1 MIEFEALDFDAA
13 DDAAELGEAL
23 IVDLDAYQGP
33 LHLLLELARK
43 QRVDLAQVSI
53 LKLAEQFIAFIR
65 EAKELR
71 IEVAADYL
79 VMASWLAYL
88 KSKLILPK
96 PKMEMET
103 PEAQE
108 LAAHLAFRLQRLEA
122 MRRAAQAL
130 MRLPRIGQQVHTR
143 GAPEGLRSRTSPLW
157 EAELF
162 DILRAYGESRSKAAI
177 RTHTLPAPAVMSLQD
192 ARERLS
198 RALGGQGA
206 ITDEWRSLASL
217 LPDSIGSNVPKASI
231 TASSLLASLELA
243 KDGDVEL
250 RQLSTFAPIYL
261 RRGHVDGGGKHEDT
275 DD

>member
-1 MIEFEALDFDAA
+1 MSEFESLDFQ
-13 DDAAELGEAL
+13 AAEDAIEDGRAL

-33 LHLLLELARK
+33 MHLLLELARK
-43 QRVDLAQVSI
+43 QRVDLAQISV
-53 LKLAEQFIAFIR
+53 LELAEQYIAFIR
-65 EAKELR
+65 RAEEMA

-96 PKMEMET
+96 PKVEDAT

-122 MRRAAQAL
+122 MRRAANAL
-130 MRLPRIGQQVHTR
+130 MRLPRIGHSVFTR
-143 GAPEGLRSRTSPLW
+143 GAPEGLRSRTTPLW

-162 DILRAYGESRSKAAI
+162 DILKAYGESRSKSAI
-177 RTHTLPAPAVMSLQD
+177 RNHKLPTPAVLSLQD
-192 ARERLS
+192 ARDRLARTLAS
-198 RALGGQGA
+198 LGQGA
-206 ITDEWRSLASL
+206 TPDGWTSLDSL
-217 LPDSIGSNVPKASI
+217 LPTDVDPDVPKSSV

-243 KDGDVEL
+243 KDGEVQI

-261 RRGHVDGGGKHEDT
+261 RKSKPRP
-275 DD
+275 DDKD